1 MLRVM
6 CCNYTTHLN
15 IVIAKTRSQREC
27 FVHAET
33 QHSLFTCKENL
44 YKTKPEGFG
53 RGPRSSP
60 SMAPNKEKNE
70 THVAPATRQA
80 KTRHP
85 TLVLLGNIPTN
96 HCLAHVYK
104 KSQHVELQK
113 SASRLKPRVSFSP
126 PVADAIT
133 PAFWYSPTRFSKKF
147 VLPCKE
153 INSIQSKGLLT
164 PM

>member
-1 MLRVM
+1 MLRACRNPTFSV
-6 CCNYTTHLN
+6 H
-15 IVIAKTRSQREC
+15 VQR
-27 FVHAET
+27 
-33 QHSLFTCKENL
+33 NL
-44 YKTKPEGFG
+44 YKTKPEGLG

-60 SMAPNKEKNE
+60 SMAPNKKQI
-70 THVAPATRQA
+70 TRCSRNA
-80 KTRHP
+80 AKKTRHP

-96 HCLAHVYK
+96 RCLAHVYK

-113 SASRLKPRVSFSP
+113 SASRLKPRASFSP

-164 PM
+164 LKILVCPNDVNNRSATNSMYF